1 LWYYVAAYPNEN
13 TKLVPANLGNQMH
26 LLAQLFLFKL
36 LRELKQNEYFL
47 LASSYSLKKSI
58 SGEFSLC
65 AKVMHLFPSA
75 GGIGKSRKYKNQSW
89 KFIGLAERWESLRN

>member
-1 LWYYVAAYPNEN
+1 MITTKSVTLHKFVTTPGRYISREELLI

-58 SGEFSLC
+58 SGEF
-65 AKVMHLFPSA
+65 
-75 GGIGKSRKYKNQSW
+75 W
-89 KFIGLAERWESLRN
+89 KFHSGKH